1 MQLMK
6 NKARY
11 SKLFDIGEYSE
22 PVVSQVYLQEES
34 CQVNIFNGRL
44 KSEQAPFNFKWP
56 MGV

>member
-1 MQLMK
+1 MK

-11 SKLFDIGEYSE
+11 SKLFDIGKYSE

-44 KSEQAPFNFKWP
+44 KSEQAPFNFKWA